1 MPNLRRPV
9 LVAVAV
15 SLLLPA
21 AARADDLSDQWL
33 PRSDGAQW
41 LYEWSNSDYSPTP
54 RRELYTIQS
63 RAGTAFRIRW
73 QEQDPSPDTT
83 PSAGTMDFQ
92 ETDAGLANL
101 TYQSS
106 QPPPQFP
113 VLCVTPSECGNS
125 VAGAFYML
133 VWGSR
138 SRTLAEPLLRG
149 TRWSALGGASNDVS
163 SASRYIGR
171 ERVSVPAF
179 PGGVVAARVDSD
191 ITQAGAIGDPFGSGV
206 RTVWWVRGV
215 GPVRIVL
222 RHRGGATSQASLIS
236 TSLTPL
242 PMPPDESYLP
252 LNRGDRMVF
261 RWRNNRHMRRWSRQQ
276 FDVAEVLNASARV
289 DVKQLS
295 GPISVAGGYSFATRL
310 SGISQLQAL
319 TKVATR
325 AKFPRLGPRGRPASE
340 RRRFFTPFD
349 FMTYGFSPV
358 IPTYPKKGD
367 TWRSSRDTPDWT
379 YYGVTGKSRVV
390 GTRRVRTPAGRFT
403 AIVVRSK
410 LRQAGYPFGSG
421 RRTMWFAAGKGLVKL
436 VFRHRDGSVSTV
448 ERLR

>member
-1 MPNLRRPV
+1 MWLARRAG
-9 LVAVAV
+9 LAALCV

-21 AARADDLSDQWL
+21 SALAADDLADQWL
-33 PRSDGAQW
+33 PRSDGAEW
-41 LYEWSNSDYSPTP
+41 LYEWSNSDYSATP
-54 RRELYTIQS
+54 RQELYRIQS

-73 QEQDPSPDTT
+73 EEQGVNDT

-113 VLCVTPSECGNS
+113 VLCVTPSDCGNS

-138 SRTLAEPLLRG
+138 SRTLAEPLLKG
-149 TRWSALGGASNDVS
+149 TRWNALGGASNDVA
-163 SASRYIGR
+163 SASRYIGH
-171 ERVSVPAF
+171 EKLVVPAF
-179 PGGVVAARVDSD
+179 PRGVEAARVDSD

-215 GPVRIVL
+215 GPVKIVM
-222 RHRGGATSQASLIS
+222 RHRGGATSQAALVR
-236 TSLTPL
+236 TSLTPR
-242 PMPPDESYLP
+242 PMPSDESYLP
-252 LNRGDRMVF
+252 LNRGTRMVY
-261 RWRNNRHMRRWSRQQ
+261 RWRNNRHMSRWSRQQ

-289 DVKQLS
+289 DVKHLS
-295 GPISVAGGYSFATRL
+295 GPINVAGGYSFATRL
-310 SGISQLQAL
+310 SGISQLQAQ

-325 AKFPRLGPRGRPASE
+325 AKFPPLGPRSVPSAD

-358 IPTYPKKGD
+358 LPAYPRTGE
-367 TWRSSRDTPDWT
+367 TWRSSRDTPDWK
-379 YYGVTGKSRVV
+379 YFGVTGASTVI
-390 GTRRVRTPAGRFT
+390 GNRRVKTPAGRFD
-403 AIVVRSK
+403 AVVVRST
-410 LRQAGYPFGSG
+410 LRQRGFPFGSG
-421 RRTMWFAAGKGLVKL
+421 TRTMWFAAGKGLVKL
-436 VFRHRDGSVSTV
+436 TFRHGDGSVSTV
-448 ERLR
+448 ERLT